1 MEFQA
6 GNHRVW
12 VNIAGWPQLE
22 ERLRARFRAG
32 QGFALAT
39 LNLDHLTKLRDPGP
53 FRDAYNAQDFV
64 TADGNPIVWC
74 ARLAGQPVDLLPG
87 SDMILPLCRLAVE
100 ENVPLGL
107 VGSTEDSL
115 TGAAD
120 ALRLRVPGLR
130 IVTKVAPPMGFDP
143 ASAAADQILLGLS
156 YAGVGLC
163 FLALGAPKQ
172 EILAAR
178 GRTVAPE
185 IGFASIGAGLDF
197 LSGQQTR
204 APKWVRAVAMEWL
217 WRLGTNP
224 KRLAARYAM
233 AFRDLPG
240 HLWRSWRLR

>member
-6 GNHRVW
+6 GDHRVW
-12 VNIAGWPQLE
+12 VTVTGWPQLQE
-22 ERLRARFRAG
+22 KVRERFRAG

-39 LNLDHLTKLRDPGP
+39 LNLDHLTKLRTPGP
-53 FRDAYNAQDFV
+53 FRDAYAAQDFV

-74 ARLAGQPVDLLPG
+74 ARLADQPVELLPG
-87 SDMILPLCRLAVE
+87 SDLILPLCRLAVE

-130 IVTKVAPPMGFDP
+130 IVSKVAPPMGFDP

-156 YAGVGLC
+156 YAGVRLC

-178 GRTVAPE
+178 GRAVVPE

-217 WRLGTNP
+217 WRLLSNP
-224 KRLAARYAM
+224 KRLATRYAM